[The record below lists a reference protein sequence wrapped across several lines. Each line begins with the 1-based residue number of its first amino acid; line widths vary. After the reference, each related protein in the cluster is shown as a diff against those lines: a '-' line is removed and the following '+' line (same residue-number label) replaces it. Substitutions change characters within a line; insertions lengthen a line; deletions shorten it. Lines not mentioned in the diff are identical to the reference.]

1 MKYGTRLFD
10 KLKIQSFFTSPLFGI
25 SNLTAKNAFEIL
37 KIAEI
42 VKSD

>member
-10 KLKIQSFFTSPLFGI
+10 KLKIQSFFTSPFGI